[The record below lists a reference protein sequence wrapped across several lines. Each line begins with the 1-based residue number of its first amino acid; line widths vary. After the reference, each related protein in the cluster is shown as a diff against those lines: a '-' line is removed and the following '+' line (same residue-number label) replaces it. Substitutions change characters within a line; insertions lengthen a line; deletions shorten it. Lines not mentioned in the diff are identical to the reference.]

1 MNKNV
6 NLKSVLVF
14 NSEKYFSPKR
24 ILIGLSFLLL
34 LASFSCGGNQQQ
46 KNFSEVK
53 TLDKQAFLDDLK
65 QRTFNYF
72 WEVVDSATWQSD
84 DRYPTRHFTS
94 IAATGFALPAYIIG
108 VENNYINRNDAAQRT
123 LKTLQWL
130 WNAPMGADQN
140 GTSGHKGFYYHFLN
154 YGDGTR
160 YKDVELSSIDTGL
173 LMAGI
178 LVSQSYFDGE
188 NGDEQAIR
196 QLADSLFL
204 RVEWD
209 WMMDGQPT
217 MSMGWKPE
225 SGFLNARWTGYN
237 EAMIL
242 LTMAMASPTHP
253 IAENSWNA
261 WTKTYEW
268 VEFEGFEHLNFGPL
282 FGHQYSQMFIDFKG
296 IQDDFMREKE
306 SDYFENSRKAT
317 LSQRAYGI
325 RNPLGFKGYGENIWG
340 LTACDGPGI
349 GIRTWNGQQIDF
361 KAYNARGVAFNYQQ
375 DDGTI
380 APTAA
385 GGSIPFAPEETTD
398 ALFEMYNRFGD
409 QLYREYGFADA
420 FNLSVS
426 EEGWFAPDYIGIDQ
440 GALLIQLENHDS
452 ELIWK
457 ILKKNKYIIQGLKK
471 AGFTGGWLTKQTA
484 LDH

>member
-1 MNKNV
+1 MFE
-6 NLKSVLVF
+6 SV
-14 NSEKYFSPKR
+14 KYFPSKKL
-24 ILIGLSFLLL
+24 IIGLSLLIL
-34 LASFSCGGNQQQ
+34 FTSFSCGGNQQQ
-46 KNFSEVK
+46 KKVSDAE

-84 DRYPTRHFTS
+84 DRYPTRHFVS

-108 VENNYINRNDAAQRT
+108 VENKYILRSDAAQRT

-130 WNAPMGADQN
+130 WNAPMGVDQS

-154 YGDGTR
+154 YDDGTR
-160 YKDVELSSIDTGL
+160 FKDVELSSVDTGL

-178 LVSQSYFDGE
+178 LVSQSYFDGD
-188 NGDEQAIR
+188 NANEQAIR

-204 RVEWD
+204 RVEWN
-209 WMMDGQPT
+209 WMMDGQTT

-225 SGFLNARWTGYN
+225 SGFIEARWKGYN

-242 LTMAMASPTHP
+242 LNLAMASPTHP
-253 IAENSWNA
+253 IAENSWHE
-261 WTKTYEW
+261 WTKTYNW

-282 FGHQYSQMFIDFKG
+282 FGHQYSQMFIDFRG
-296 IQDDFMREKE
+296 IQDDFMREKQ

-325 RNPLGFKGYGENIWG
+325 RNPLEFKGYGENIWG

-349 GIRTWNGQQIDF
+349 GLRIWKGQQIDF
-361 KAYNARGVAFNYQQ
+361 KAYNARGVAFDYQQ

-380 APTAA
+380 APAAA
-385 GGSIPFAPEETTD
+385 GGSIPFAPKEATD
-398 ALFEMYNRFGD
+398 ALFEMYNRFGNK
-409 QLYREYGFADA
+409 LYREYGFADA

-440 GALLIQLENHDS
+440 GALLIQLENHES
-452 ELIWK
+452 ELIWT

-471 AGFTGGWLTKQTA
+471 AGFTGGWLETEIA
-484 LDH
+484 LNN

>member
-1 MNKNV
+1 MFLFILRKT
-6 NLKSVLVF
+6 F
-14 NSEKYFSPKR
+14 NIKPVIFVVS
-24 ILIGLSFLLL
+24 LMLLL
-34 LASFSCGGNQQQ
+34 IPYSCQNSQQGKAASSDP
-46 KNFSEVK
+46 KM
-53 TLDKQAFLDDLK
+53 DKQVFLNDLK

-72 WEVVDSATWQSD
+72 WEVVDSASWQSD

-108 VENNYINRNDAAQRT
+108 VENNYIDRSEAAQRT

-130 WNAPMGADQN
+130 WNAPMRADRN

-160 YKDVELSSIDTGL
+160 YKNVELSSVDTGL

-188 NGDEQAIR
+188 NEDEQAIR

-225 SGFLNARWTGYN
+225 SGFIEARWEGYN

-242 LTMAMASPTHP
+242 ICMAMGSPTHP
-253 IAENSWNA
+253 IAEDSWNA

-268 VEFEGFEHLNFGPL
+268 ADFEGFEHLNFGSL
-282 FGHQYSQMFIDFKG
+282 FGHQYSQMFIDFRG
-296 IQDDFMREKE
+296 IQDDFMKEKE
-306 SDYFENSRKAT
+306 SDYFQNSRKAT
-317 LSQRAYGI
+317 LSQRAYCI

-340 LTACDGPGI
+340 LTACDGPGK
-349 GIRTWNGQQIDF
+349 GVREWNGQEVDF
-361 KAYNARGVAFNYQQ
+361 KAYNARGVAFDYQQ

-385 GGSIPFAPEETTD
+385 GGSIPFAPQETTD
-398 ALFEMYNRFGD
+398 ALFEMYNRFGE

-426 EEGWFAPDYIGIDQ
+426 EEGWFAPDHIGIDQ
-440 GALLIQLENHDS
+440 GAMLIQLENNDS
-452 ELIWK
+452 ELIWN
-457 ILKKNKYIIQGLKK
+457 ILKKNKYIIQGLKN
-471 AGFTGGWLTKQTA
+471 AGFTGAWLDPE
-484 LDH
+484 LSLN

>member
-1 MNKNV
+1 M
-6 NLKSVLVF
+6 L
-14 NSEKYFSPKR
+14 
-24 ILIGLSFLLL
+24 IIGLGLLL
-34 LASFSCGGNQQQ
+34 LFTSISCGGNQQQ
-46 KNFSEVK
+46 KKVSEAK

-72 WEVVDSATWQSD
+72 WEIVDTVTWQSD
-84 DRYPTRHFTS
+84 DRYPTRQFVS

-108 VENNYINRNDAAQRT
+108 VENNYIQRSDAAQRS

-130 WNAPMGADQN
+130 WNVPMGVDQS

-160 YKDVELSSIDTGL
+160 YKDVELSSVDTGL

-178 LVSQSYFDGE
+178 LVSQSYFDGD
-188 NGDEQAIR
+188 NADEQAIR

-209 WMMDGQPT
+209 WMMDGQAT

-225 SGFLNARWTGYN
+225 SGFIEARWKGYN

-242 LTMAMASPTHP
+242 LNLAMASPTHP
-253 IAENSWNA
+253 IAENSWGE
-261 WTKTYEW
+261 WTKTYDW

-282 FGHQYSQMFIDFKG
+282 FGHQYSQMFIDFRG
-296 IQDDFMREKE
+296 IQDDFMREKQ

-317 LSQRAYGI
+317 LSQRAYCM
-325 RNPLGFKGYGENIWG
+325 RNPLNFKVYGENIWG

-349 GIRTWNGQQIDF
+349 GLRDWNGQQIDF
-361 KAYNARGVAFNYQQ
+361 KAYNARGVAFDYQQ

-385 GGSIPFAPEETTD
+385 GGSIPFAPKETTD

-409 QLYREYGFADA
+409 KLYREYGFADA

-426 EEGWFAPDYIGIDQ
+426 EEGWFGPDYIGIDQ
-440 GALLIQLENHDS
+440 GALLIQLENHET
-452 ELIWK
+452 ELIW
-457 ILKKNKYIIQGLKK
+457 ILLKKNKYIIQGLKK
-471 AGFTGGWLTKQTA
+471 AGFTGGWLEKKTA
-484 LDH
+484 LNN